1 MANGFTL
8 PDEDEDTMD
17 PARLTDKKRFGLSDT
32 DSDNGEDIEGD
43 DDDDDDMAI
52 VNNQESGDDD
62 EEGDE
67 ENEFM

>member
-17 PARLTDKKRFGLSDT
+17 PARLTDKKRFELSDT
-32 DSDNGEDIEGD
+32 DSDNGEDIEG

>member
-17 PARLTDKKRFGLSDT
+17 PARLTDKKRFELSDT
-32 DSDNGEDIEGD
+32 DSDNGEDIEG

-67 ENEFM
+67 ENEFK